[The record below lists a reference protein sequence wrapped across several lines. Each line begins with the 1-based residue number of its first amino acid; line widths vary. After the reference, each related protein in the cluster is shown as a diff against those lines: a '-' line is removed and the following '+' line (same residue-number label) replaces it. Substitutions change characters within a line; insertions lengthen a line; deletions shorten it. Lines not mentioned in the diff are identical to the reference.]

1 MGCKHNWKKIYYRKI
16 VNNKKHQVWKTIQ
29 NKFICDKCLEIRE
42 LK

>member
-1 MGCKHNWKKIYYRKI
+1 MVCKHNWKRIYFRKK
-16 VNNKKHQVWKTIQ
+16 VGNNRKWVTIP